1 MSGCILVYITNPNQ
15 ETAVRVAR
23 HLLEKRL
30 IACANIFPI
39 TSLYWWEGKIAEE
52 AECVLIAKTMP
63 EQYKEVQHEVERVHP
78 YTVPCVIEIDA
89 GVNDKYF
96 AWMRAAIS
104 HSG

>member
-1 MSGCILVYITNPNQ
+1 MSGCILVYITNPDH

-23 HLLEKRL
+23 QLLEKRL

-39 TSLYWWEGKIAEE
+39 TSLYWWEGEITE
-52 AECVLIAKTMP
+52 AGECVLIAKTMP
-63 EQYKEVQHEVERVHP
+63 EQYKEVQREVERVHP

-89 GVNDKYF
+89 NVNDKYF
-96 AWMRAAIS
+96 SWLRGEIS